1 MQDTYL
7 ATIIQYLIKIL
18 EKQGGE
24 QSGNSDVLTKL
35 DNIITA
41 VSNIKIS
48 AEGINLNTDEVEDKL
63 NSTNTNLSSIK
74 QLVEA
79 GNDYNQTYLR
89 YINSNVSKTATSTI
103 GLADKLNSII
113 NAINALG
120 TKLDTINTTLAKL
133 DTLHSDI
140 TASNANL
147 NSIKGNVSTINSN
160 LDTVKSDT
168 AIVKTNTATTATN
181 TDATN
186 TSVKNL
192 TNKYGYLNPT
202 RYKSVPAGD
211 TTFANACV
219 LCNITDENITVTVTS
234 SYDSSTQSVVLVPG
248 WNPIVVKAITGATEN
263 TLLYGW

>member
-48 AEGINLNTDEVEDKL
+48 AESVNLNTDEVKDKL
-63 NSTNTNLSSIK
+63 DG
-74 QLVEA
+74 V
-79 GNDYNQTYLR
+79 
-89 YINSNVSKTATSTI
+89 V
-103 GLADKLNSII
+103 
-113 NAINALG
+113 NAIGVLA

-133 DTLHSDI
+133 DTLHNDI
-140 TASNANL
+140 TSSNSNL

-160 LDTVKSDT
+160 LDTVKSDI
-168 AIVKTNTATTATN
+168 AIVKTNTAVTVTNTGATN
-181 TDATN
+181 I
-186 TSVKNL
+186 SVKNL
-192 TNKYGYLNPT
+192 INKYGYLNPT
-202 RYKSVPAGD
+202 RYKSVPAGN

>member
-35 DNIITA
+35 DNIITD
-41 VSNIKIS
+41 VSNIKNS
-48 AEGINLNTDEVEDKL
+48 AKSVNLNTNKVEDKL
-63 NSTNTNLSSIK
+63 DG
-74 QLVEA
+74 V
-79 GNDYNQTYLR
+79 
-89 YINSNVSKTATSTI
+89 V
-103 GLADKLNSII
+103 
-113 NAINALG
+113 NAIGVLA

-133 DTLHSDI
+133 DTLHNDI
-140 TASNANL
+140 TSSNSNL

-160 LDTVKSDT
+160 LDTVKSDI
-168 AIVKTNTATTATN
+168 AIVKTNTATTVTN

>member
-24 QSGNSDVLTKL
+24 SSDNDSIITKL
-35 DNIITA
+35 DNLITA

-48 AEGINLNTDEVEDKL
+48 AESVNLNTDEVEDKL
-63 NSTNTNLSSIK
+63 DG
-74 QLVEA
+74 V
-79 GNDYNQTYLR
+79 
-89 YINSNVSKTATSTI
+89 
-103 GLADKLNSII
+103 I
-113 NAINALG
+113 NAIGVLA

-133 DTLHSDI
+133 DTINTNISS
-140 TASNANL
+140 SNAINTI
-147 NSIKGNVSTINSN
+147 IKTDVATI
-160 LDTVKSDT
+160 KSDVAT
-168 AIVKTNTATTATN
+168 VKTNTATTATN

-248 WNPIVVKAITGATEN
+248 WNPIIVKAITGATEN